1 MKDVYRKYKLKV
13 GLEIHFQL
21 NTMRKLFCHC
31 PVGLTHET
39 RGFKFERR
47 LRPTQS
53 ELGQVDPAAYFEF
66 QKGVKIIYYAPE
78 DYTCLVETDEEPPH
92 TPCMDAIKVALRVA
106 RFFNMN
112 IVDEI
117 HFMRKVVIDG
127 SNTTGFQRTA
137 LIALNG
143 FFTLDNKR
151 YGIQSICVEEEA
163 ARIVEKKGNYVTYLL
178 DRLGIPLIEISTSP
192 DIESPE
198 EAVKVA
204 EYIGRVL
211 QATGYRRRGLGTIRQ
226 DINISIMDGTVVEVK
241 GVQKL
246 ETLAEVIKYE
256 FERQVNLLKIAEVL
270 KNRGVDADSID
281 REKHVDITSILKA
294 SSSKIIRRVI
304 DKGGRVYGL
313 KLPGFKDL
321 LGFKVAR
328 DKTLGKEFA
337 ERIRF
342 WTGVGGLF
350 HSDELPGYGIS
361 KDEVDRIS
369 KELDLGDHDAFII
382 IGLDPGLAELAF
394 NKIKERAK
402 EALNG
407 VPYETRGALE
417 DGSTYYMRPR
427 PGMARMYPETD
438 IPPIY
443 VSPEII
449 KEIESNPIQ
458 DPESIIRGIADKTG
472 LNLDKAYQ
480 IFDEGL
486 VDIFNKLYNKF
497 RKRFSSGFLASVLLD
512 YPKALEGEGI
522 DTSSLTYEL
531 IEEILNGVMNGLY
544 EKESIYD
551 IMKIVLSEGISVE
564 KAVDKLKLKKIELEE
579 VRKYVYEIISSRED
593 IMKMPPDIRRKRII
607 GIVMSKYRGRVNPK
621 DVINIVEE
629 ALKNGL

>member
-551 IMKIVLSEGISVE
+551 IMKIVLSECISVE

>member
-281 REKHVDITSILKA
+281 REKHVDITSILKT

-579 VRKYVYEIISSRED
+579 VRKYVHEIISSRED

>member
-579 VRKYVYEIISSRED
+579 VRKYVHEIISSRED